1 MGARLNRQLDRSCF
15 WVVYVAVCNFPL
27 LIFIVYSS
35 EDFTTV
41 KHGCYCCYYLV
52 YVTKIFAC
60 FRTVRF
66 CNGRRVFSEVG
77 TEIIHVTSMNLML
90 RNVKVGHCLFISSSI
105 LFTYLLRSNLTT
117 FCKLGRRNCYIARH
131 HDKMEPI
138 HFVWTSLVFALS
150 VLFHVWHSS

>member
-1 MGARLNRQLDRSCF
+1 M
-15 WVVYVAVCNFPL
+15 VYISVCNFSL

-35 EDFTTV
+35 EDFTPV
-41 KHGCYCCYYLV
+41 KHGCYCWYYLL

-60 FRTVRF
+60 FRTVHF
-66 CNGRRVFSEVG
+66 VMVTVCCEVG
-77 TEIIHVTSMNLML
+77 TEIIHVISMNFML
-90 RNVKVGHCLFISSSI
+90 RNVKVGHGLIISSSI

-117 FCKLGRRNCYIARH
+117 FCKLGRRNCYVARH

-150 VLFHVWHSS
+150 VLFRVWHSS